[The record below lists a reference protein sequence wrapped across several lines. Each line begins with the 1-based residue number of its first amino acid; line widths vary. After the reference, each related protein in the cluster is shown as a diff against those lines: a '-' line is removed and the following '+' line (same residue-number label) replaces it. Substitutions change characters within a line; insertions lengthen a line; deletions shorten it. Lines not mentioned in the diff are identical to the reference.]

1 MTPQKKILEP
11 PLIHIDIK
19 NVYHLIL
26 KHNLNIY
33 LVTRAT
39 EVIYYTKWIQNFI
52 KVK

>member
-1 MTPQKKILEP
+1 M
-11 PLIHIDIK
+11 DIK

-33 LVTRAT
+33 LVTGGT
-39 EVIYYTKWIQNFI
+39 EVIYYTKWIRSFI